1 MGRAKNGEQV
11 DLSQLPA
18 TFSSFSQVPK
28 PSQSQPSKAAV
39 ERTISRDQ
47 PIAIPENPEDIP
59 PPDHA
64 TFGAPPPPTSI
75 DEALQQRLNK
85 YRQDEAKAKEEGNSA
100 RMRRLGRICKQYEDA
115 IKIYKKGGPTK
126 LAGLISELPSPPG
139 FSPIPMQQPETSS
152 TTVSR
157 KTGEIQLFNLNFSHQ
172 IFLN

>member
-1 MGRAKNGEQV
+1 M
-11 DLSQLPA
+11 
-18 TFSSFSQVPK
+18 
-28 PSQSQPSKAAV
+28 
-39 ERTISRDQ
+39 
-47 PIAIPENPEDIP
+47 IAIPENPEDIP

-85 YRQDEAKAKEEGNSA
+85 YRQDEAKAKEEGNSS

-139 FSPIPMQQPETSS
+139 FSPIPMQQPESSS